1 MVGRIVLLVCFFM
14 SVTNKSIAQ
23 NFKFHYQFNSFSLYN
38 GEHLTITPTIN
49 YSESPIGSIFTEI
62 QYFLDGKL
70 IAKTKETPFELDH
83 LLKNY
88 AEGTH
93 TLKIAVYATGT
104 NIRICGPFYFD
115 YPITILGTLNDDPL
129 NIGNNLPEIITLANN
144 YYKGNGVKQD
154 YKQAFYWYKKAAE
167 LGSTAVETRLAY
179 MYFNAQGTDKN
190 VDAANYWY
198 KKAAVNGS
206 WYAWG
211 LLSYLYIEQKNFP
224 EALFCAKKAA
234 ENTTDKKA
242 RAYGRYLIGYI
253 FERGLSVPIDIVE
266 AKRWYRLSADEG
278 ETAAIKRLKDLGGYE
293 EPDANENLAKLT
305 WLGSTTETTQKN
317 YNLKIGVKSSS
328 KIEDAAIIINDEVH
342 RGLNAVINDGY
353 TSKIEKTL
361 SLGEGN
367 NLIKVVVKNSAGTS
381 SIEKNIV
388 LKSNYVQPASD
399 KRIAL
404 IIGNSN
410 YKDGNKLA
418 NPVNDATDIASK
430 LETLGFDVIKVL
442 DQTKQGM
449 ETAMMQ
455 FGHKAA
461 YYDVA
466 LFYYAGHGV
475 RYEGVNYLVP
485 VNADL
490 PDETSIKY
498 NCTNANIAL
507 DYMEKAKCK
516 MKIVILD
523 ACRNNPFERSWHRG
537 LDGGGL
543 SFMSAP
549 AGTFIAFSTAP
560 GDVAA
565 DGMAGQRNSPY
576 TSALLEML
584 DKPNVSLTDFFQ
596 EVLEKVARKTN
607 NKQTPWT
614 SNSFIGKFYF
624 NKK

>member
-1 MVGRIVLLVCFFM
+1 MLCRVVLLICLFISYNLSLAAQPKFDFDF
-14 SVTNKSIAQ
+14 SFNKY
-23 NFKFHYQFNSFSLYN
+23 NLYN
-38 GEHLTITPTIN
+38 GERLTMLPTIN
-49 YSESPIGSIFTEI
+49 YSNSPKGASFVKINYYLDDNLIGTATKAPFK
-62 QYFLDGKL
+62 LDY
-70 IAKTKETPFELDH
+70 

-88 AEGTH
+88 PQGTH
-93 TLKIAVYATGT
+93 TLKVAVYATGT
-104 NIRICGPFYFD
+104 NLPVYGAFNFE
-115 YPITILGTLNDDPL
+115 YPITILGTLDGNSKTTANVIFKKIWLEHNVRQNGEIGMKVHISFDIYGMKGQKCNAIAYFDYPKGTGIKDL
-129 NIGNNLPEIITLANN
+129 NGLYRTTAGTVCASTTFTPIYPESTFSDLSIFIPNS
-144 YYKGNGVKQD
+144 
-154 YKQAFYWYKKAAE
+154 E
-167 LGSTAVETRLAY
+167 LH
-179 MYFNAQGTDKN
+179 
-190 VDAANYWY
+190 
-198 KKAAVNGS
+198 
-206 WYAWG
+206 
-211 LLSYLYIEQKNFP
+211 LLSG
-224 EALFCAKKAA
+224 KKTYYTRVFIQAPNGGFLSNSDFVSF
-234 ENTTDKKA
+234 E
-242 RAYGRYLIGYI
+242 GIGDSNSI
-253 FERGLSVPIDIVE
+253 
-266 AKRWYRLSADEG
+266 
-278 ETAAIKRLKDLGGYE
+278 TN
-293 EPDANENLAKLT
+293 NENLAILT

-317 YNLKIGVKSSS
+317 YNLKISVKSSS
-328 KIEDAAIIINDEVH
+328 KIEDVAIYINDEVH

-367 NLIKVVVKNSAGTS
+367 NNIKVVVKNSAGTS
-381 SIEKNIV
+381 TIEKNIV
-388 LKSNYVQPASD
+388 LKSNYVQPAND

-418 NPVNDATDIASK
+418 NPVNDATDIANK
-430 LETLGFDVIKVL
+430 LEKLGFDVIKVL

-449 ETAMMQ
+449 ETVMMQ
-455 FGHKAA
+455 FGRKAA
-461 YYDVA
+461 NYDVA

-498 NCTNANIAL
+498 NCTNANIVL

-565 DGMAGQRNSPY
+565 DGIAGQRNSPY